1 MLINGVRYKIYLF
14 LQGLQH
20 LQKIPPMETF
30 DEKQLLKAISEGDEK
45 AFKTFFLYYYPRIKG
60 FINGLLQSQEEAED
74 LSQDIFLT
82 LWNNRSSLHT
92 INNLKPYL
100 FRISK
105 NAVYRHIERTLLFR
119 NYQQKETEKYIPPLE
134 SNETDDNIH
143 LKELELL
150 VTMVVEKMP
159 PQRQKI
165 YKMSRESG
173 MNNEEIARELT
184 NSREPPFTSTYRHPK
199 SIIHNLYS
207 IFLKKSRIEAVRY

>member
-1 MLINGVRYKIYLF
+1 
-14 LQGLQH
+14 
-20 LQKIPPMETF
+20 METF

-165 YKMSRESG
+165 YKSLRTFWSTHLSVSG
-173 MNNEEIARELT
+173 MNNEEIAREL
-184 NSREPPFTSTYRHPK
+184 
-199 SIIHNLYS
+199 SINKRTVENHLSQALTDIRKALF
-207 IFLKKSRIEAVRY
+207 ITFILFF

>member
-173 MNNEEIARELT
+173 M
-184 NSREPPFTSTYRHPK
+184 
-199 SIIHNLYS
+199 
-207 IFLKKSRIEAVRY
+207 

>member
-1 MLINGVRYKIYLF
+1 
-14 LQGLQH
+14 
-20 LQKIPPMETF
+20 METF

-82 LWNNRSSLHT
+82 LWNN
-92 INNLKPYL
+92 LKPYL

-105 NAVYRHIERTLLFR
+105 NAVYRHIERALLFR
-119 NYQQKETEKYIPPLE
+119 NYQQKETEKYSPPQE
-134 SNETDDNIH
+134 SNETDDTIH

-173 MNNEEIARELT
+173 MNNEEIAREL
-184 NSREPPFTSTYRHPK
+184 
-199 SIIHNLYS
+199 SINKRTVENHLSQALTDIRKALF
-207 IFLKKSRIEAVRY
+207 ITFILFF

>member
-1 MLINGVRYKIYLF
+1 
-14 LQGLQH
+14 
-20 LQKIPPMETF
+20 METF

-45 AFKTFFLYYYPRIKG
+45 AFKTFFLYYSPRIKG

-119 NYQQKETEKYIPPLE
+119 NYQQKETEKYSPPQE
-134 SNETDDNIH
+134 SNETDDTIH

-173 MNNEEIARELT
+173 INNEEIARELGINKRT
-184 NSREPPFTSTYRHPK
+184 VENHLSQALTDIRKALFITF
-199 SIIHNLYS
+199 IL
-207 IFLKKSRIEAVRY
+207 FF

>member
-1 MLINGVRYKIYLF
+1 
-14 LQGLQH
+14 
-20 LQKIPPMETF
+20 METF

-119 NYQQKETEKYIPPLE
+119 NYQQKETEKHSPPQE
-134 SNETDDNIH
+134 SNETDDTIH

-173 MNNEEIARELT
+173 INNEEIARELSINKRT
-184 NSREPPFTSTYRHPK
+184 VEPPFTSTYRHPK
-199 SIIHNLYS
+199 SIIHNLYF
-207 IFLKKSRIEAVRY
+207 IFLKKSSIEAVRY

>member
-1 MLINGVRYKIYLF
+1 
-14 LQGLQH
+14 
-20 LQKIPPMETF
+20 METF

-74 LSQDIFLT
+74 LSQDSFLT
-82 LWNNRSSLHT
+82 LWNNRSSPHT

-134 SNETDDNIH
+134 SNDTDDNIH
-143 LKELELL
+143 LKGLELL

-173 MNNEEIARELT
+173 MNNEEIAREL
-184 NSREPPFTSTYRHPK
+184 
-199 SIIHNLYS
+199 SINKRTVENHLSQALTDIRKALF
-207 IFLKKSRIEAVRY
+207 ITFILFF

>member
-119 NYQQKETEKYIPPLE
+119 NYQQKEKYIPPLE

-173 MNNEEIARELT
+173 MNNEEIAREL
-184 NSREPPFTSTYRHPK
+184 
-199 SIIHNLYS
+199 SINKRTVENHLSQALTDIRKALF
-207 IFLKKSRIEAVRY
+207 ITFILFF

>member
-1 MLINGVRYKIYLF
+1 
-14 LQGLQH
+14 
-20 LQKIPPMETF
+20 METF

-105 NAVYRHIERTLLFR
+105 NAVYRHIERTLLF
-119 NYQQKETEKYIPPLE
+119 KETEKHSPPQE
-134 SNETDDNIH
+134 SNETDDTIH

-173 MNNEEIARELT
+173 INNEEIAREL
-184 NSREPPFTSTYRHPK
+184 
-199 SIIHNLYS
+199 SINKRTVENHLSQALTDIRKALF
-207 IFLKKSRIEAVRY
+207 ITFILFF

>member
-1 MLINGVRYKIYLF
+1 MNNAFRMSVSACERWFSTVRLLMLSSR
-14 LQGLQH
+14 
-20 LQKIPPMETF
+20 
-30 DEKQLLKAISEGDEK
+30 AISSLFIPDSRLI
-45 AFKTFFLYYYPRIKG
+45 LY
-60 FINGLLQSQEEAED
+60 
-74 LSQDIFLT
+74 IFLT

-165 YKMSRESG
+165 KNKHVDYK
-173 MNNEEIARELT
+173 
-184 NSREPPFTSTYRHPK
+184 
-199 SIIHNLYS
+199 
-207 IFLKKSRIEAVRY
+207 

>member
-82 LWNNRSSLHT
+82 LWNNRSPSIPSITLNLIFSAFPKMRCIGTSNAHYCSGT
-92 INNLKPYL
+92 I
-100 FRISK
+100 
-105 NAVYRHIERTLLFR
+105 
-119 NYQQKETEKYIPPLE
+119 
-134 SNETDDNIH
+134 
-143 LKELELL
+143 
-150 VTMVVEKMP
+150 
-159 PQRQKI
+159 
-165 YKMSRESG
+165 SRKK
-173 MNNEEIARELT
+173 
-184 NSREPPFTSTYRHPK
+184 PK
-199 SIIHNLYS
+199 SI
-207 IFLKKSRIEAVRY
+207 SRHWKATKPMTTSTSKNSNYW

>member
-1 MLINGVRYKIYLF
+1 
-14 LQGLQH
+14 
-20 LQKIPPMETF
+20 METF

-45 AFKTFFLYYYPRIKG
+45 AFKTFFLYYYPR
-60 FINGLLQSQEEAED
+60 INGLLQSQEEAED

-105 NAVYRHIERTLLFR
+105 NAVYRHIERALLFR
-119 NYQQKETEKYIPPLE
+119 NYQQKETEKYSPPQE
-134 SNETDDNIH
+134 SNETDDTIH

-173 MNNEEIARELT
+173 MNNEEIARELGINKRT
-184 NSREPPFTSTYRHPK
+184 VENHLSQALTDIRKALFITF
-199 SIIHNLYS
+199 IL
-207 IFLKKSRIEAVRY
+207 FF